1 MTFPFAARTN
11 APNTRA
17 ASMEPLEVLLSTHNP
32 QVDKLLGGGFPCK
45 GFVELLTTGERR
57 GEISLLIHAL
67 THVKRV
73 VWILPPQGFTP
84 YAPAFEAAGIDLS
97 RQLFVVPA
105 SPEEAFRCAE
115 AAVTSGEADAVVAW
129 LAPLARDEDRRAVS
143 RLALACTSR
152 NVVLF
157 GIRPASLAC
166 LPLTADLRVQFS
178 PVHKGPEI
186 LSRIRTLRRRTFI
199 NASASA
205 EIPLLRKLLNLQSLV
220 TANQLLC
227 STAFSLNLSLLSS
240 SASTSS
246 TVVRTN

>member
-1 MTFPFAARTN
+1 M
-11 APNTRA
+11 
-17 ASMEPLEVLLSTHNP
+17 
-32 QVDKLLGGGFPCK
+32 
-45 GFVELLTTGERR
+45 
-57 GEISLLIHAL
+57 
-67 THVKRV
+67 
-73 VWILPPQGFTP
+73 
-84 YAPAFEAAGIDLS
+84 
-97 RQLFVVPA
+97 PA

-143 RLALACTSR
+143 RLALACASR

-178 PVHKGPEI
+178 PVHKGREI

-205 EIPLLRKLLNLQSLV
+205 EIPLFAPAAEPPKPCDRPSTPLQHSLFPELV
-220 TANQLLC
+220 PA
-227 STAFSLNLSLLSS
+227 
-240 SASTSS
+240 
-246 TVVRTN
+246 

>member
-1 MTFPFAARTN
+1 
-11 APNTRA
+11 
-17 ASMEPLEVLLSTHNP
+17 MEPLEVLLSTHNP
-32 QVDKLLGGGFPCK
+32 QVDQLLGGGFPCK

-166 LPLTADLRVQFS
+166 LPLTADLRVQFF
-178 PVHKGPEI
+178 P
-186 LSRIRTLRRRTFI
+186 R
-199 NASASA
+199 A
-205 EIPLLRKLLNLQSLV
+205 
-220 TANQLLC
+220 
-227 STAFSLNLSLLSS
+227 
-240 SASTSS
+240 
-246 TVVRTN
+246 

>member
-11 APNTRA
+11 ASNMRA

-105 SPEEAFRCAE
+105 SPEEAFRCTE

-205 EIPLLRKLLNLQSLV
+205 EIPLFAQAAEPAKPCDRPSTPLQQSLFPELV
-220 TANQLLC
+220 PA
-227 STAFSLNLSLLSS
+227 
-240 SASTSS
+240 
-246 TVVRTN
+246 

>member
-1 MTFPFAARTN
+1 M
-11 APNTRA
+11 
-17 ASMEPLEVLLSTHNP
+17 
-32 QVDKLLGGGFPCK
+32 
-45 GFVELLTTGERR
+45 
-57 GEISLLIHAL
+57 
-67 THVKRV
+67 

-166 LPLTADLRVQFS
+166 LPLTADLRVQFPPCIRDQKS
-178 PVHKGPEI
+178 CLAFGHCGAAP
-186 LSRIRTLRRRTFI
+186 LSTRPHQPKYRF
-199 NASASA
+199 
-205 EIPLLRKLLNLQSLV
+205 LRKLLNLQSLV
-220 TANQLLC
+220 SANQLLC

>member
-67 THVKRV
+67 AHVKRV

-143 RLALACTSR
+143 RLALAFASR

-178 PVHKGPEI
+178 PVHKGREI

-205 EIPLLRKLLNLQSLV
+205 EIPLFAPAAEPPKPCDRPSTPLQHSLFPELV
-220 TANQLLC
+220 PA
-227 STAFSLNLSLLSS
+227 
-240 SASTSS
+240 
-246 TVVRTN
+246 

>member
-1 MTFPFAARTN
+1 M
-11 APNTRA
+11 
-17 ASMEPLEVLLSTHNP
+17 
-32 QVDKLLGGGFPCK
+32 
-45 GFVELLTTGERR
+45 
-57 GEISLLIHAL
+57 
-67 THVKRV
+67 KRV

-205 EIPLLRKLLNLQSLV
+205 EIPLFAQAAEPAKPYDRQSTPLQHSLFPELIP
-220 TANQLLC
+220 A
-227 STAFSLNLSLLSS
+227 
-240 SASTSS
+240 
-246 TVVRTN
+246 

>member
-67 THVKRV
+67 AHVKRV

-105 SPEEAFRCAE
+105 SPEEAFRCA
-115 AAVTSGEADAVVAW
+115 
-129 LAPLARDEDRRAVS
+129 
-143 RLALACTSR
+143 
-152 NVVLF
+152 
-157 GIRPASLAC
+157 
-166 LPLTADLRVQFS
+166 
-178 PVHKGPEI
+178 K
-186 LSRIRTLRRRTFI
+186 
-199 NASASA
+199 
-205 EIPLLRKLLNLQSLV
+205 LQSLLV
-220 TANQLLC
+220 KPMLLLHGLRRSLETKTGARCRASHLLVLLEMLSYSAFAQLRLR
-227 STAFSLNLSLLSS
+227 AY
-240 SASTSS
+240 
-246 TVVRTN
+246 R

>member
-205 EIPLLRKLLNLQSLV
+205 EIPLFAQAAEPAKPCVRQSTPLQHRLFPELIP
-220 TANQLLC
+220 A
-227 STAFSLNLSLLSS
+227 
-240 SASTSS
+240 
-246 TVVRTN
+246 